1 MEVKMKITN
10 ELLNELG
17 ADPKVYSEDEKIKMG
32 EYAEKI
38 IGGRL
43 RELLDNCSLPE
54 DKLSALKNEYE
65 NAKSTLISNMTL
77 VANEAEILAGILAN
91 KSSIFGSALSESEK
105 DTILVKAVSSI
116 KKISSAR
123 EDMLTV
129 LSRIFAGMNEFFEL
143 QAVYNRTLA
152 ELGMINLSA
161 MAANNDE
168 DVIMPH
174 ILDAY
179 EKLTDLTAFTNDLKD
194 KAVIYQKAVEV
205 RINEAL
211 SSLSVHLDFI
221 NDGNSFD
228 ASGAMDD
235 VVKIKRIAED
245 VIHSHA

>member
-1 MEVKMKITN
+1 MNITN

-17 ADPKVYSEDEKIKMG
+17 ADPKVYSEAEKIKMG

-38 IGGRL
+38 IKGKL
-43 RELLDNCSLPE
+43 DELLATCSLPE
-54 DKLSALKNEYE
+54 DKLATLKSSYESAKL
-65 NAKSTLISNMTL
+65 TLMSNMTL
-77 VANEAEILAGILAN
+77 VANEAELLASVLAN
-91 KSSIFGSALSESEK
+91 KSSIFVSSLSDTEK
-105 DTILVKAVSSI
+105 DSILVKAVNSI

-123 EDMLTV
+123 ENMLTV
-129 LSRIFAGMNEFFEL
+129 LSRIFAGMNELFEL

-161 MAANNDE
+161 IAAESDE
-168 DVIMPH
+168 DIIMPL

-211 SSLSVHLDFI
+211 SSLSVHLDFA
-221 NDGNSFD
+221 NDGKAFD
-228 ASGAMDD
+228 ANGAMEDI
-235 VVKIKRIAED
+235 VKIKRIAED
-245 VIHSHA
+245 VIHSHV